1 MLVPS
6 FSPPAGSG
14 LPVVPYWLASDCQ
27 YAARWACFWAS
38 VSYSVATWVIVFAS
52 LGRRFMY
59 CA

>member
-1 MLVPS
+1 MD
-6 FSPPAGSG
+6 
-14 LPVVPYWLASDCQ
+14 PYWLASTCP
-27 YAARWACFWAS
+27 YAARWACLWAS